1 VLIREGRADMTEVER
16 SVSQS
21 PGIRPLRARFWIGAG
36 LTGLTS
42 FLFVLTASWKT
53 WIEAFGV
60 DPDNRRGLM
69 EWTIVGVLAALAV
82 TSGVFTKAE
91 WSRQA
96 LFEGSAL

>member
-1 VLIREGRADMTEVER
+1 LEA
-16 SVSQS
+16 
-21 PGIRPLRARFWIGAG
+21 
-36 LTGLTS
+36 
-42 FLFVLTASWKT
+42 